1 MRDVRMRGFAQR
13 ADVEDVDRLL
23 REQTGPLDPERV
35 ALLESAGRVL
45 VRDVLAEVDVPGF
58 DRSAMD
64 GYAIRG
70 ADRFGASSYGP
81 LSLAVVGE
89 SLPGQPFA
97 GVLGP
102 GQAVRIMTGA
112 PVPEGADAVVMAEVC
127 RPKEG
132 QVELREAVAPR
143 KNVGARGED
152 IRAGTVALRAGRRLR
167 PQDAGLLASIGVAS
181 VECVRRPRVRL
192 VVTGDELLAP
202 GERPEGC
209 RIVDSNSVVLRAL
222 VARDGG

>member
-1 MRDVRMRGFAQR
+1 
-13 ADVEDVDRLL
+13 
-23 REQTGPLDPERV
+23 
-35 ALLESAGRVL
+35 
-45 VRDVLAEVDVPGF
+45 
-58 DRSAMD
+58 MD

-70 ADRFGASSYGP
+70 ADSFGASSFGP

-127 RPKEG
+127 RQREG

-152 IRAGTVALRAGRRLR
+152 VRGGTVVLRAGRRLR

-192 VVTGDELLAP
+192 TVTGDEDPVTFEPILPAGRSWTDVLAGVDRIEFTTFVP
-202 GERPEGC
+202 GFFFGFTNFDLSIDNVSIAPAMS
-209 RIVDSNSVVLRAL
+209 SNSFWSPRRKPSPMITMSTRFADGPLR
-222 VARDGG
+222 